1 MAKRSKI
8 EMLPDNVLGE
18 LNHRLQN
25 SRFSEYQQHSDWLH
39 EQGYAIAKSTVH
51 RHGQKLSKITSSKEE
66 QALLDIFRQLAA
78 ADRHVLKRQ
87 VQMLLAV
94 ADHPDIQVIGQ
105 VVQVSK
111 DLS

>member
-1 MAKRSKI
+1 MCWTNLTTGFKTAVSATT
-8 EMLPDNVLGE
+8 
-18 LNHRLQN
+18 N
-25 SRFSEYQQHSDWLH
+25 S
-39 EQGYAIAKSTVH
+39 IAMH

-94 ADHPDIQVIGQ
+94 AEQEKKAAASAAREAG
-105 VVQVSK
+105 
-111 DLS
+111 

>member
-1 MAKRSKI
+1 MGKRSKI
-8 EMLPDNVLGE
+8 EMLPDNVLDE

-25 SRFSEYQQHSDWLH
+25 SRFSDYQQHSDWLH

-94 ADHPDIQVIGQ
+94 AEQEKKAAASAAREAG
-105 VVQVSK
+105 
-111 DLS
+111 